1 MNLNIHPNGE
11 IPENY
16 TNWPRSSSEP
26 SQLHPIQEPATN
38 AANGSLCGSKR
49 VFDVEIRTYSSGDG
63 FEQYSVVITN
73 NNLYDKTEA
82 YSDTTCTWLPT
93 NVTANKEFAEHMA
106 AMWCDFLGV
115 EQKYKYIE

>member
-1 MNLNIHPNGE
+1 MNLDINPNGE

-26 SQLHPIQEPATN
+26 LQLHPIQEPATN
-38 AANGSLCGSKR
+38 AANALLRGSNR

-63 FEQYSVVITN
+63 FEQYSIVIT
-73 NNLYDKTEA
+73 NNLYDKTA
-82 YSDTTCTWLPT
+82 PYSNAMCTWIPT
-93 NVTANKEFAEHMA
+93 NVTTNKEFAEHMA

>member
-1 MNLNIHPNGE
+1 MNLDMYPAGE

-16 TNWPRSSSEP
+16 ANWPRSSSEP
-26 SQLHPIQEPATN
+26 SQLHPIQEGETN
-38 AANGSLCGSKR
+38 AANSPLCGSKR

-73 NNLYDKTEA
+73 NLYDKFA
-82 YSDTTCTWLPT
+82 PYSDTTCTWIPT
-93 NVTANKEFAEHMA
+93 NVTSNKEFAEHMA

-115 EQKYKYIE
+115 KQKYKYIE